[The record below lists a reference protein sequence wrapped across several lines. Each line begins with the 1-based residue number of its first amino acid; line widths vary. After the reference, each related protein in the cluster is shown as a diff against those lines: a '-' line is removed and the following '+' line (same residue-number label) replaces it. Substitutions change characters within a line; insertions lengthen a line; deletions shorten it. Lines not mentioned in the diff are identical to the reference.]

1 MTADAPLTDHA
12 SVHPSADPALA
23 VLEAQR
29 DRAERLLNA
38 VRAAVLLLLGGAAL
52 AYAPSLTPALNRVNV
67 LVLAPMLAWTLAQYL
82 LLYRRPRLPGWLA
95 LANPIVDVTAVTA
108 VLGLY
113 ALAQPGL
120 GVKTPMFLAY
130 FVVLAA
136 RPITSS
142 THRAAVVSALIV
154 AEFVGLVIALVG
166 SGVLPLTLSP
176 IVASTTPAVSILDE
190 GARLLLLGVAG
201 AIATYATDWQERLLT
216 RYSQSARDRERL
228 EARLAQVQ
236 LQTLKLQLQPHF
248 LFNTLNTITALI
260 HSDRVAAERMVSGLS
275 ELLRLTLHNA
285 GEHEVPLAR
294 ELEVLEHYVDILR
307 VRFQDR
313 LSVSYAIDDE
323 ARSALVPNLIL
334 QPLVE
339 NAIRHGVAPS
349 ALPAHIEIRASRVG
363 ERLELRVEDDGV
375 GVRAGGHQ
383 GASGGLGLENT
394 RARLHSLYGAHSR
407 FEARGGR
414 SGGFTVAIELPFR
427 PSAVV
432 ELVAAETA
440 EVAP

>member
-1 MTADAPLTDHA
+1 MAVNLALPPAVSGPH
-12 SVHPSADPALA
+12 SGDPARA
-23 VLEAQR
+23 VLDAQR

-38 VRAAVLLLLGGAAL
+38 VRTGVLLLLGGAAL

-67 LVLAPMLAWTLAQYL
+67 LVLAPMLAWTIAQYL

-95 LANPIVDVTAVTA
+95 LANPIVDVSAVTA
-108 VLGLY
+108 VIGLY

-142 THRAAVVSALIV
+142 THRAAIVSALIV
-154 AEFVGLVIALVG
+154 MEFAALVIALVG

-176 IVASTTPAVSILDE
+176 IVASTAPAVSLLDE

-201 AIATYATDWQERLLT
+201 AIATYATHWQERLLT
-216 RYSQSARDRERL
+216 RYSEAARDRERL
-228 EARLAQVQ
+228 EARLSQAQ

-285 GEHEVPLAR
+285 GEHEVPLSR
-294 ELEVLEHYVDILR
+294 ELEVLVHYVDILR

-313 LSVSYAIDDE
+313 LSVSYAIADE
-323 ARSALVPNLIL
+323 AREALVPNLIL

-349 ALPAHIEIRASRVG
+349 ASPAHIEIRASRVG
-363 ERLELRVEDDGV
+363 DHLELRVEDNGV
-375 GVRAGGHQ
+375 GERAGRRERG
-383 GASGGLGLENT
+383 GGLGLENT
-394 RARLHSLYGAHSR
+394 RARLQTLYGPRHR

-414 SGGFTVAIELPFR
+414 TGGFTVVIELPFR
-427 PSAVV
+427 PSGLVEPAV
-432 ELVAAETA
+432 AETVEA
-440 EVAP
+440 AP